1 MVPKIIFP
9 VFWQAEKI
17 PLLKMMYFISRRRSR
32 ILRSF
37 RWCPATPPP
46 SAAAES
52 SPSPPSPF
60 VQRACMKPALHKS
73 RIQPVPLQRQPP
85 YTQSHRHLQS
95 YYLLARIPQET
106 EPPATWRAS
115 EKIAVAIFSQ
125 PKNADGNVPTPS
137 KRKRE
142 GKEWATPESTGSLW

>member
-1 MVPKIIFP
+1 
-9 VFWQAEKI
+9 
-17 PLLKMMYFISRRRSR
+17 MYFISPRRSR

-37 RWCPATPPP
+37 RWCPATPTP
-46 SAAAES
+46 SAVAES

-60 VQRACMKPALHKS
+60 VQRACMQQALHKS

-85 YTQSHRHLQS
+85 YTQSHQHLQS

-115 EKIAVAIFSQ
+115 EKIGVAIFSQ

-142 GKEWATPESTGSLW
+142 GKEWAPPESTGSL